1 MKKKKSATTRFLV
14 PLYKLYIWIN
24 VNEREIVIRRK
35 QERREREYKR
45 EEKES
50 TRESTHKRKY
60 KREYKRESTRERERE
75 RKIKTYQAPR

>member
-45 EEKES
+45 E
-50 TRESTHKRKY
+50 STHKK
-60 KREYKRESTRERERE
+60 KSTRESTRERER
-75 RKIKTYQAPR
+75 KKN